1 MQWPRNM
8 ESKMFNHLEG
18 YPSIKLPVHNVK
30 GNRYYT
36 TPEGKHYPSVT
47 TVTGLLNRVWLKK
60 WKDYV
65 GEEKANKISGQA
77 MARGSRYHKLQEDFL
92 NNELTEERLKE
103 ITPLDLMMF
112 NQTKELT
119 SRMGDIYMLEGSL
132 YSDELEMAGRV
143 DCIAEFAGKVSVID
157 FKTSTKVKVQSKIK
171 GYFMQETAYAKMFE
185 ELHSIPIERIVTI
198 IAVEETGKSQ
208 MFVEEPDNWITPL
221 MNLRNQY
228 RQEYGL

>member
-1 MQWPRNM
+1 
-8 ESKMFNHLEG
+8 MFNHLEG

-77 MARGSRYHKLQEDFL
+77 RARGSRYHKLQEDFL